1 MNSLEICGRVGVVF
15 LTYKSWKLEHLE
27 SLLPFECLCVCV
39 CIGGGSSKDEFQGLV
54 LNRVKSCLSRPKL
67 EDQVH

>member
-27 SLLPFECLCVCV
+27 SLLPFECLCVSV
-39 CIGGGSSKDEFQGLV
+39 GRGVGAARMNSKDLY
-54 LNRVKSCLSRPKL
+54 
-67 EDQVH
+67 